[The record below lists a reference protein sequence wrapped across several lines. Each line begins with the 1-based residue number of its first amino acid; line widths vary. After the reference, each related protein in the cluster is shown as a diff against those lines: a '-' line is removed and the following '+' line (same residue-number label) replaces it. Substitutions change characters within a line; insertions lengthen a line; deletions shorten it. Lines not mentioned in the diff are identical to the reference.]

1 MFNTRKSA
9 LVIAALLSLGAP
21 ALAGTSSTQTDYDN
35 AALSLSADGTYAQA
49 VSFSVPS
56 TTVTLSAEQIR
67 PGNSFT
73 LTIPVTNTT
82 DRDIDVSA
90 VAKTPTG
97 TGAANLTVSG
107 VSTTATIKPGED
119 ATLTFTLT
127 FDNSTDAAQA
137 GQTVQ
142 VVFDVSATA
151 SANNTSSSGSSF

>member
-1 MFNTRKSA
+1 MFNAKKSA
-9 LVIAALLSLGAP
+9 LVIAALLSFAAP
-21 ALAGTSSTQTDYDN
+21 AFAVDSTQTDYDH

-56 TTVTLSAEQIR
+56 TAITLTAQQIR

-73 LTIPVTNTT
+73 LSIPVTNTT
-82 DRDIDVSA
+82 DRDIDVSV

-107 VSTTATIKPGED
+107 VSTTATIKPGDD

-142 VVFDVSATA
+142 VVFDVRATA